1 MIFQKTVIAPQERG
15 LRYVNGALTDI
26 LQPGVYWTCRLFG
39 GVVIEVRNINDPA
52 FEYEYVDILLETAP
66 LLVQQHFVLADI
78 NDDEVGLVYYN
89 DRLSRV
95 LTPGTRQ
102 LFWAEPKLVAVN
114 IINYR
119 EAPRVPQDVVGL
131 MSRRDVT
138 INTIKHGAIA
148 MARVAQGTVG
158 LILVDGVLVDM
169 LQPGFAMYWQF
180 DREVKIRTL
189 PTRVVTTDVS
199 GQEILTRDRVS
210 LRINLS
216 AAYQITD
223 PMVAETQ
230 LANTDEFIYRELQLA
245 LRRAVGT
252 RTLDEV
258 LADKTSVD
266 SVIASDVTEPLA
278 AVGIDIKNVG
288 IKDIILPGEM
298 KDILNQVVLAEKTA
312 QANNIR
318 RREET
323 AATRSLLNTA
333 KLMDENP
340 LLIRLK
346 ELETLEKVTD
356 RVERLTVFGGLDGVL
371 KDMVKIDP

>member
-1 MIFQKTVIAPQERG
+1 MIFRKTVIAPHERG

-26 LQPGVYWTCRLFG
+26 LDPGVYWTIRFSSR
-39 GVVIEVRNINDPA
+39 VVIEVCNINDPA
-52 FEYEYVDILLETAP
+52 FNYEYVDILLESAP
-66 LLVQQHFVLADI
+66 ELAAKHFVIADI
-78 NDDEVGLVYYN
+78 NDSEVGLVYYN

-95 LTPGTRQ
+95 LNPGTRQ
-102 LFWAEPKLVAVN
+102 LFWIEPKAVSVDV
-114 IINYR
+114 INYR
-119 EAPRVPQDVVGL
+119 EAPRVPQTVAGL
-131 MSRRDVT
+131 LSRRDT
-138 INTIKHGAIA
+138 ALTSIKHGAVIA
-148 MARVAQGTVG
+148 ARIAQGTVG
-158 LILVDGVLVDM
+158 LVMVDGVLVDM

-180 DREVKIRTL
+180 DREVKIRIT
-189 PTRVVTTDVS
+189 PTRVVTSEVC

-216 AAYQITD
+216 AAYQIVD
-223 PMVAETQ
+223 PVAAETQ
-230 LANTDEFIYRELQLA
+230 LADTEEYIYRELQLA

-266 SVIASDVTEPLA
+266 SVIASGVIEPLA

-288 IKDIILPGEM
+288 IKDVILPGEM
-298 KDILNQVVLAEKTA
+298 KDILNRVVLAEKTA

-333 KLMDENP
+333 KLMEENP

-371 KDMVKIDP
+371 KDMVTINP

>member
-26 LQPGVYWTCRLFG
+26 LQPGVYWTCRLFD

-119 EAPRVPQDVVGL
+119 EAPRVPQDVAGL

>member
-15 LRYVNGALTDI
+15 LRFVNGALQGI
-26 LQPGVYWTCRLFG
+26 LEPGVYWTNRLFG
-39 GVVIEVRNINDPA
+39 NVTIEVRNINDPA
-52 FEYEYVDILLETAP
+52 FDYEYVDILLETAP
-66 LLVQQHFVLADI
+66 ALCAKYFMLADI
-78 NDDEVGLVYYN
+78 GDDEVGLVYYN

-95 LTPGTRQ
+95 LTPGSRQ
-102 LFWAEPKLVAVN
+102 LYWQEPKAVDVV

-119 EAPRVPQDVVGL
+119 EAPRVPDDVAGL
-131 MSRRDVT
+131 LSRRDT
-138 INTIKHGAIA
+138 ALAAIKCGGVIA
-148 MARVAQGTVG
+148 ARISAGTVG
-158 LILVDGVLVDM
+158 LIFVDGVLVDK
-169 LQPGFAMYWQF
+169 LDPGFAMYWQF
-180 DREVKIRTL
+180 DREVKIRAT

-223 PMVAETQ
+223 PMKAEQ
-230 LANTDEFIYRELQLA
+230 LLANTDDFIYRELQLS

-252 RTLDEV
+252 RTLDEL

-266 SVIASDVTEPLA
+266 QVIASGVVEPLA
-278 AVGIDIKNVG
+278 GVGIDIKNVG

-298 KDILNQVVLAEKTA
+298 KEILNQVVLAEKTA

-333 KLMDENP
+333 KLMEENP

-356 RVERLTVFGGLDGVL
+356 RVDRFTVFGGLDGVL
-371 KDMVKIDP
+371 KDVVSIDP

>member
-119 EAPRVPQDVVGL
+119 EAPRVPQDVAGL

-245 LRRAVGT
+245 LRKAVGT

-278 AVGIDIKNVG
+278 AVGIDIKSVG

>member
-1 MIFQKTVIAPQERG
+1 MIFRKTVIAPQERG

-26 LQPGVYWTCRLFG
+26 LMPGVYRTNRFSG
-39 GVVIEVRNINDPA
+39 RVVIEVRNINDPA
-52 FEYEYVDILLETAP
+52 FDCEYVDILLESAP
-66 LLVQQHFVLADI
+66 ALVARHFVLTDI
-78 NDDEVGLVYYN
+78 SDDEVGLVYYN
-89 DRLSRV
+89 DRLNRV
-95 LTPGTRQ
+95 LNPGTRQ
-102 LFWAEPKLVAVN
+102 LFWAEPQVVTVAV
-114 IINYR
+114 INYR
-119 EAPRVPQDVVGL
+119 EAPRVPQTVAGL
-131 MSRRDVT
+131 LSRRDSALT
-138 INTIKHGAIA
+138 SIKHGAVTA
-148 MARVAQGTVG
+148 ARISQGTVG
-158 LILVDGVLVDM
+158 LVMVDGVLVDM
-169 LQPGFAMYWQF
+169 LKPGFAMYWQF
-180 DREVKIRTL
+180 DREVKIRVT
-189 PTRVVTTDVS
+189 PTRVVTTEVS
-199 GQEILTRDRVS
+199 GQEILTKDRVS

-216 AAYQITD
+216 AAYQIVD
-223 PMVAETQ
+223 PMAAETK

-245 LRRAVGT
+245 LRRAIGT

-266 SVIASDVTEPLA
+266 SVIESGVVEPLA

-333 KLMDENP
+333 KLMEENP

-356 RVERLTVFGGLDGVL
+356 RVDGLTVFGGLDGVL
-371 KDMVKIDP
+371 KDMVTIKP